1 MRLEQRPGNIPLSK
15 RQSGSTIS
23 LDAKGG
29 PKDLGPACR
38 KFEGFLLGEL
48 FKEMREAE
56 SSSRG
61 IIPVSRAEGVYFWDT
76 SGKRYL
82 DFNSMTMCVNIG
94 HGDRRVIDAM

>member
-61 IIPVSRAEGVYFWDT
+61 IIPVSRA
-76 SGKRYL
+76 SGWASCRMLVCRPVWCRAMKVPP
-82 DFNSMTMCVNIG
+82 FSM
-94 HGDRRVIDAM
+94 